1 MSGPEGTGAGPVDTT
16 AANPGGVKPVDAPGA
31 DAGGARPVDTT
42 GALPATDDA
51 GRAAAAEE
59 AERAAAGD
67 RPRGLLI
74 DFGGVLTSNVFEAFG
89 DFAAAEGL
97 ERDAVADLFRTDRE
111 ARGLLKDLESG
122 AIDTAAFGPP
132 FAAKAGLA
140 PERAEGIVTR
150 MFSALRPDEAMG
162 AAVRAARAAG
172 IRTGLISNSW
182 GDGMVYDD
190 ALLAEAFDAVVLSHE
205 VRLRKPAPEIFT
217 IGAERIGL
225 PPEACVFVDD
235 LPFNLPPAE
244 ALGMQTVLHRS
255 AEETVPALEAL
266 FGVPLR

>member
-1 MSGPEGTGAGPVDTT
+1 MS
-16 AANPGGVKPVDAPGA
+16 AP
-31 DAGGARPVDTT
+31 DPTGARPVDTT
-42 GALPATDDA
+42 GAHPALDDA
-51 GRAAAAEE
+51 GRAAAALE
-59 AERAAAGD
+59 AERESAEGA
-67 RPRGLLI
+67 PRGLLI

-89 DFAAAEGL
+89 AFAAAEGL
-97 ERDAVADLFRTDRE
+97 AHDAIATLFRTDRE
-111 ARGLLKDLESG
+111 ALGLLKDLESG

-140 PERAEGIVTR
+140 PERAEGLVSR
-150 MFSALRPDEAMG
+150 MFSALRPDDAMA

-182 GDGMVYDD
+182 GDGMRYDEE
-190 ALLAEAFDAVVLSHE
+190 LLAAAFDAVVLSHE
-205 VRLRKPAPEIFT
+205 VRIRKPAPEIFT

-244 ALGMQTVLHRS
+244 ALGMRTVLHRD
-255 AEETVPALEAL
+255 AATTVPELEAL

>member
-1 MSGPEGTGAGPVDTT
+1 VSGVEGTGA
-16 AANPGGVKPVDAPGA
+16 APG
-31 DAGGARPVDTT
+31 DRTGAAPVDTT

-59 AERAAAGD
+59 AEQAAAGD

-89 DFAAAEGL
+89 EFAAAEGL
-97 ERDAVADLFRTDRE
+97 ERDAVADLFRTDRD
-111 ARGLLKDLESG
+111 ARQLLKDLESG

-140 PERAEGIVTR
+140 PDRADGIVTR
-150 MFSALRPDEAMG
+150 MFSALRADDAMG

-190 ALLAEAFDAVVLSHE
+190 ALLSEAFDAVVLSHE

-244 ALGMQTVLHRS
+244 ALGMRTVLHRS
-255 AEETVPALEAL
+255 AKETVPALEAL